1 MLTLCYALNSILN
14 ILILDFTPILGILL
28 AIYLILVNLFILYCL
43 VLALG
48 NL

>member
-1 MLTLCYALNSILN
+1 MLTPCYALDFILN

-28 AIYLILVNLFILYCL
+28 AIYLILGNLFILCYL